1 MLEKHIAH
9 LFFKGL
15 PLQPAFGSVYIVSS
29 YGSHDAMSLQTYR
42 FFDFA
47 NFILS
52 AVCERLQITFHFA
65 VNMTVRTVGYNT

>member
-29 YGSHDAMSLQTYR
+29 YGSHDAMSLQTCR
-42 FFDFA
+42 FLTLQTLSSPFA
-47 NFILS
+47 D
-52 AVCERLQITFHFA
+52 HFSF
-65 VNMTVRTVGYNT
+65 RC